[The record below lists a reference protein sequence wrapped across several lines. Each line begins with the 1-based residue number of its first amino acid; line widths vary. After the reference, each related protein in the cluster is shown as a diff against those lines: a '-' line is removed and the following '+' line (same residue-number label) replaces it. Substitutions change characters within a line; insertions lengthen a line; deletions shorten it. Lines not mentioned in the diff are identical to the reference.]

1 MLIIKVL
8 NNKIEYALKEYK
20 KKNKDTKVLKQ
31 LRERMT
37 YTKPSMK
44 KRMVKN
50 KAIRKNNYEK

>member
-8 NNKIEYALKEYK
+8 NNKLEHALKEYK

-44 KRMVKN
+44 KRMIKN

>member
-20 KKNKDTKVLKQ
+20 KKNKDTKVSKQ

-44 KRMVKN
+44 KRMIKN

>member
-20 KKNKDTKVLKQ
+20 KKNKDTKLLKQ

>member
-8 NNKIEYALKEYK
+8 NNKLEYALKEYK

-44 KRMVKN
+44 KRMIKN